1 MNQLAESRRSQIL
14 AELRLHGMLRVT
26 ELSEMLGVAPV
37 TIRRD
42 INQLAKD
49 GLLRRVHGGAAV
61 DREEPDGATDET
73 PVRQPEASFAVG
85 MLVPSLDYYWPEI
98 IQGAQDEAA
107 ERGLRLMLRGTSYDS
122 TDDRAQV
129 AHLLD
134 SGVGGLILAPDVTT
148 ESTADLLEWLEER
161 RTPFVLVEREAFQ
174 RGSRD
179 PVEAVNTDH
188 VAGAGAAVRHLV
200 GMGHERI
207 GLVTSLGSPHSGEIH
222 RGWQEALATTGLD
235 QDLPVVSTNRDGAL
249 GFDPPISDVVRQCLD
264 AGCTALLV
272 HADRE
277 AIAIVQH
284 CQKQGVRVPED
295 LSVVAYDDEVASLFS
310 PALTAVRPPRNSI
323 GRAVV
328 GLIAERLR
336 DPDRPTHRVVIS
348 PKLHVRRTSVAP
360 GGGAA
365 AAVAD

>member
-42 INQLAKD
+42 INQLAND

-61 DREEPDGATDET
+61 DKEDDGPAEEVREREPET
-73 PVRQPEASFAVG
+73 NFAVG

-98 IQGAQDEAA
+98 IQGAQEEAA

-134 SGVGGLILAPDVTT
+134 SGAGGLILAPDLTT
-148 ESTADLLEWLEER
+148 ESTADLLAWLDQRE
-161 RTPFVLVEREAFQ
+161 TPFVLVEREAFH
-174 RGSRD
+174 RGTQD

-188 VAGAGAAVRHLV
+188 VAGASAAVRHLV

-207 GLVTSLGSPHSGEIH
+207 GLVTSLGSPHSGDIH
-222 RGWQEALATTGLD
+222 RGWQEAIVATGLD
-235 QDLPVVSTNRDGAL
+235 QDLPVLATDRDGGRA
-249 GFDPPISDVVRQCLD
+249 FDPPIDDVVRQCLD

-284 CQKQGVRVPED
+284 CQKQGVRIPED
-295 LSVVAYDDEVASLFS
+295 LSVVAYDDEVAALFS
-310 PALTAVRPPRNSI
+310 PELTAVRPPRNSI
-323 GRAVV
+323 GRAAV

-336 DPDRPTHRVVIS
+336 DPERPTHRVVIS

-360 GGGAA
+360 GGEE
-365 AAVAD
+365 VANG

>member
-26 ELSEMLGVAPV
+26 DLSKMLGVAPV

-42 INQLAKD
+42 INQLAED
-49 GLLRRVHGGAAV
+49 GALRRVHGGAAI
-61 DREEPDGATDET
+61 DREELAPAET
-73 PVRQPEASFAVG
+73 EVRDRDAETSFAVG

-98 IQGAQDEAA
+98 IQGAQDEAR
-107 ERGLRLMLRGTSYDS
+107 ERGLRLLLRGTSYDS

-148 ESTADLLEWLEER
+148 ESTAELLEWLGEHG
-161 RTPFVLVEREAFQ
+161 TPFVLVEREAVLH
-174 RGSRD
+174 GTNE
-179 PVEAVNTDH
+179 PVESVNTDH
-188 VAGAGAAVRHLV
+188 VVGAGAAVRHLV
-200 GMGHERI
+200 GMGHRRI
-207 GLVTSLGSPHSGEIH
+207 GLLTSLGSPHSGEIR
-222 RGWQEALATTGLD
+222 RGWEEAVAENGLD
-235 QDLPVVSTNRDGAL
+235 ADLPVLTTDRDSAL
-249 GFDPPISDVVRQCLD
+249 GFDPPIADVVRDCLD

-277 AIAIVQH
+277 AIAVVQH
-284 CQKQGVRVPED
+284 CQKQGVRIPQD
-295 LSVVAYDDEVASLFS
+295 LSVVAYDDEVAALFS

-336 DPDRPTHRVVIS
+336 DPGRPTHRVVVS
-348 PKLHVRRTSVAP
+348 PKLHVRDTTVAP
-360 GGGAA
+360 GTPPSGE
-365 AAVAD
+365 